1 MVVPPLPPSSPLTT
15 AALPEPHP
23 MMTSSPRSLIDYYKA
38 IEHTSTQMLDAA
50 RQDDWDEVVRLEG
63 ACAVLIEHL
72 RAHSHAS
79 VLSAD
84 ERAEKNRIMLAILR
98 HDAQIRHL
106 AEPWLED
113 LGQMMDRGVQPPSR
127 LH

>member
-1 MVVPPLPPSSPLTT
+1 
-15 AALPEPHP
+15 

-50 RQDDWDEVVRLEG
+50 RHDDWDEVVRLEG
-63 ACAVLIEHL
+63 ACAVLIEQL
-72 RAHSHAS
+72 RAHSHTNA
-79 VLSAD
+79 LSAD